1 METKLEKWEYKL
13 KFCIESKNEKNIY
26 QVLKWIQNRKSKLK
40 EWVLDLKKITNH
52 NYEFKYE
59 IKNKSNFD
67 KRTKNKFFKKIKN

>member
-1 METKLEKWEYKL
+1 MRVQIKILYWKQKL
-13 KFCIESKNEKNIY
+13 KKIY

-67 KRTKNKFFKKIKN
+67 KRTKNKFFKK

>member
-1 METKLEKWEYKL
+1 MRVQIKILYWKQKL
-13 KFCIESKNEKNIY
+13 KKIY

-40 EWVLDLKKITNH
+40 EWGLDLKKITNH

-67 KRTKNKFFKKIKN
+67 KRTKNKFFKK